1 MGHKES
7 NQRKKSHFNQYS
19 VAYTCTRS
27 QFVKKSNKKKH
38 LALLYLLHIFNFQVQ
53 FSLFEVKN
61 VKPDQ
66 TAPNEEVESG
76 SIQFEIRPTL

>member
-7 NQRKKSHFNQYS
+7 NQRKKNSHFNQYS
-19 VAYTCTRS
+19 VANTCTWS
-27 QFVKKSNKKKH
+27 QFLKKNQIKKKH

-61 VKPDQ
+61 VNPDQ
-66 TAPNEEVESG
+66 TAPNEEV
-76 SIQFEIRPTL
+76 